1 MVSLIDEWKRIRA
14 AMPGRRGM
22 NRAKTHAQRSLKVSS
37 LFNAPGDRL
46 HLGHVGAAPFVAI
59 KFTAWGD
66 GWEQKC
72 QLLIGV
78 GADKRDAIQ
87 SSVVKKFSPDND
99 WGYSFD

>member
-1 MVSLIDEWKRIRA
+1 MVSLIDEWKRVRT

-22 NRAKTHAQRSLKVSS
+22 NRAKKHARLLLKVSS
-37 LFNAPGDRL
+37 LFDTPGDRL
-46 HLGHVGAAPFVAI
+46 HLGHVGAAPFTTT

-72 QLLIGV
+72 QLLVGV
-78 GADKRDAIQ
+78 GTDERDAIQ
-87 SSVVKKFSPDND
+87 SSVVQHFSDDD